1 MAYRLL
7 ADITVAVHIAFVV
20 FVVVGGFL
28 SRRRPRVIYAHLAAV
43 LWVCLLM
50 LGLGAT
56 CPLTSIENWARKRG
70 GQTGIPQGFVEAH
83 LTGTLYPA
91 GLEWLFRTLIGVA
104 IAGSWYLVVQ
114 ARLRK
119 RGAVAVSPALR
130 QDRQDVSA

>member
-1 MAYRLL
+1 MGYRLL
-7 ADITVAVHIAFVV
+7 ANITVAVHIAFVV

-28 SRRRPRVIYAHLAAV
+28 SRRWPRVIYAHLAAV
-43 LWVCLLM
+43 VWVCLLM

-70 GQTGIPQGFVEAH
+70 GETGIPQGFVEAH

-91 GLEWLFRTLIGVA
+91 SLEWLFRTLIGVA
-104 IAGSWYLVVQ
+104 IAGSWYLVVR
-114 ARLRK
+114 ARLRN
-119 RGAVAVSPALR
+119 REAVGAAMAPL